1 MCSSQTNPRIDLK
14 DFFFFFF
21 FFSPV
26 TYGQVHIHRDF
37 EEKLFQFIQYFFLLI
52 LNFKNLANCLFFY
65 VLNYY
70 VESFSSSI
78 SLFDSLFT
86 VNTCAVRSTKVRH
99 LNKVTAAFSMLIT
112 VFPYILTGRS
122 TEI

>member
-1 MCSSQTNPRIDLK
+1 MDKYTYIEISKKNCSN
-14 DFFFFFF
+14 
-21 FFSPV
+21 
-26 TYGQVHIHRDF
+26 
-37 EEKLFQFIQYFFLLI
+37 LFNIFFLLI

-78 SLFDSLFT
+78 SLFDLLFT

-122 TEI
+122 IQI